1 MSGTILFRSGGP
13 ITWKTEQQNR
23 TSLSSCKAKIWA
35 TNAGSRLT
43 MNVGN
48 MMAHLFSLG
57 SPITD
62 TEVATPVY
70 NNNKACVKWC
80 HNMTTKGICHIEHQE
95 NAVKE

>member
-1 MSGTILFRSGGP
+1 
-13 ITWKTEQQNR
+13 
-23 TSLSSCKAKIWA
+23 
-35 TNAGSRLT
+35 
-43 MNVGN
+43 

-70 NNNKACVKWC
+70 NNNKDCVKWC

-95 NAVKE
+95 NAVKEWVKDGSIMSRTLVANAIHLTSLQKKCKTVTIFDAFVTPS